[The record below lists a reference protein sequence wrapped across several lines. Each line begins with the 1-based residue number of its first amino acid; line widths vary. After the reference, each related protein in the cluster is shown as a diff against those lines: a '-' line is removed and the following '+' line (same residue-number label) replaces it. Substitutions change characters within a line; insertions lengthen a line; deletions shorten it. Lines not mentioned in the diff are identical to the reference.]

1 MSLHSGML
9 SSTVT
14 AVESA
19 AGQYY
24 HGPLQ
29 SGIDNRVKRLLIERC
44 LPYVCS
50 PRVLDLGYIDGTWTD
65 ALLGERH
72 VVDVV
77 EGASTH
83 VAHAR
88 ERYAGRPDVEVFHAL
103 FETFEPAERYDTVVA
118 GDMLSCVDD
127 PVGLLTRAVAWLRPG
142 GALVATVPNSRSL
155 HRRIGALMRVEATTD
170 EVNERYRAVGNRWS
184 YDRYLLRHHLAGAG
198 LDVVAVRGCFLKP
211 LPSQQIESWDDD
223 LLRAFLD
230 VGDELEDYC
239 YYIYGVGRKPLE

>member
-1 MSLHSGML
+1 MASQSEAFA
-9 SSTVT
+9 STRR

-29 SGIDNRVKRLLIERC
+29 TGIDNRIKRLLIERC
-44 LPYVCS
+44 LPHVQG

-65 ALLGERH
+65 SLLSQGH
-72 VVDVV
+72 HVDVL
-77 EGASTH
+77 EGASRH

-88 ERYAGRPDVEVFHAL
+88 QRYAGRPHVTVLHTL

-118 GDMLSCVDD
+118 GDMLGCVDD
-127 PVGLLTRAVAWLRPG
+127 PVGLLRRAAGWLRPEG
-142 GALVATVPNSRSL
+142 LLIATVPNSRSL
-155 HRRIGALMRVEATTD
+155 HRRIGSVLKMESTPE
-170 EVNERYRAVGNRWS
+170 EVNSQYRAVGNRWA
-184 YDRYLLRHHLAGAG
+184 YDRYLLRHHLSSAD
-198 LDVVAVRGCFLKP
+198 LEVLTVRGCFLKP
-211 LPSQQIESWDDD
+211 LPSEQIQGWDDD

-239 YYIYGVGRKPLE
+239 YYIYGIGRTLRG